1 MTLTSIMCA
10 EGNYIDGLMSRRE
23 SVLSLL
29 KAKYYFNC
37 AVTLL
42 PAIIIVM
49 PIIEGK
55 ISVLEAV
62 ACLFFTTGVI
72 FPFLFQLAVY
82 NNTTLHL
89 NEKLTKSGR
98 STKLQT
104 IISMVALFFPM
115 LLMYVLIV
123 AFSVNVAS
131 VVMLG
136 VGLTGTL
143 LHPVWLGNIY
153 MRFMKRRYTN
163 MMGFRDT
170 I

>member
-1 MTLTSIMCA
+1 
-10 EGNYIDGLMSRRE
+10 
-23 SVLSLL
+23 
-29 KAKYYFNC
+29 
-37 AVTLL
+37 
-42 PAIIIVM
+42 
-49 PIIEGK
+49 
-55 ISVLEAV
+55 
-62 ACLFFTTGVI
+62 
-72 FPFLFQLAVY
+72 
-82 NNTTLHL
+82 
-89 NEKLTKSGR
+89 
-98 STKLQT
+98 
-104 IISMVALFFPM
+104 MVALFFPM